1 MQNFSGVTVLEE
13 RSMRTVLICLLYRLS
28 SELTKDAIYTMS
40 LENES
45 PWLSFDKKYEYL
57 LTVEAKNDIKKIKTL
72 LTLGESMKI
81 ETDEN
86 YINYKN
92 KHMTVKEEFDKLD
105 LGKYSHEEKLKLNL
119 LIDKNKEVLEHAYNV
134 ISYINNI
141 LKKIDEDVL
150 SVQTN
155 FKDKSLLEVMVKIS
169 LDYGSMKH
177 YNPRSIVLKY
187 SKEKKF
193 VKK

>member
-1 MQNFSGVTVLEE
+1 
-13 RSMRTVLICLLYRLS
+13 
-28 SELTKDAIYTMS
+28 MS

>member
-13 RSMRTVLICLLYRLS
+13 RSIRTVLICLLYRLA
-28 SELTKDAIYTMS
+28 SELTKDTIETMS
-40 LENES
+40 LETAS

-57 LTVEAKNDIKKIKTL
+57 LTVEAKSYVKKIKDL

-81 ETDEN
+81 ESDES

-92 KHMTVKEEFDKLD
+92 KHMAVKEELEKVD
-105 LGKYSHEEKLKLNL
+105 LGKYSDEEKIKLNL
-119 LIDKNKEVLEHAYNV
+119 LIDKNKEAFEHAYNV

-150 SVQTN
+150 SVQN
-155 FKDKSLLEVMVKIS
+155 DFKDKSLIEVMVKIS

-177 YNPRSIVLKY
+177 YNARSVVLKY